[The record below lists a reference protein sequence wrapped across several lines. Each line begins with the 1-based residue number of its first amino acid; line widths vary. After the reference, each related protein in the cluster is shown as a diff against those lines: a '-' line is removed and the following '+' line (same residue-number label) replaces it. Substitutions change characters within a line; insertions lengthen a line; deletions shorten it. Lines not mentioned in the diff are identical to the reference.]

1 MKQLNRILL
10 LIGIILLV
18 NLLSRNYFFRWD
30 VTKDGQYT
38 LSSATKNILTSL
50 EEPITVTAYFSN
62 DLPQQLVK
70 TRDDFRDLLIEYS
83 TRSNGLVNYE
93 FLDPAEDPEEEQKA
107 QQNGISP
114 IIINV
119 RERDESVQKRAY
131 LGAIVQ
137 SESGQELIPL
147 IQPEGP
153 MEYQLTTSIKK
164 VASVDKPSI
173 GIIQGHGE
181 PPLASLQLL
190 NQSLSILYSVETVNL
205 NQEEVI
211 PSRFKTLL
219 MINPTDSIAYE
230 DFLKLDNYLAG
241 GGNICLAYNVVQGD
255 FQTAQGSVINTQIT
269 EWLNGKGIAVEPSFV
284 IDARCGDVQVQQRSG
299 FFTFNTAVKFPYFPL
314 ISEFEEHP
322 VTDGLDQIIF
332 QFASPITYTGDS
344 SSLFTPLTVTSEKSG
359 KLPLPTYF
367 DVNREWTSADFLYP
381 NLAIGGVL
389 HSPNSDS
396 RMIVFTDGD
405 FPLGGQGGGQ
415 TPDNISLISNSVDW
429 LSDDTG
435 LIDLRTKGVASR
447 PIKDLEDAEKTR
459 IKWTNFLL
467 PIILV
472 LLYGFFRLQRNRR
485 IRMKRMEQ
493 RFV

>member
-219 MINPTDSIAYE
+219 MINPTDSIADE